1 MITLFENEINL
12 KYITLPIIYI
22 LIGFLIYLIVKNI
35 LNGLFK
41 SKSLLRKRHYQKR
54 VDTLRAMLINI
65 VKYIVIVFVSLAI
78 LTVFGIDIKSILT
91 GLGITAAIL
100 GLAFQDIAKDLL
112 AGIAIISEDQF
123 EIGDTIEVNDFM
135 GEVVSVGLKTTRIKD
150 WKGRTKIIANH
161 QITELINYNLSNN
174 LAVVDIGLEY
184 KENTEELS
192 NKLNEIC
199 KRITKKLKNI
209 KGEVKVLGIN
219 ELGESSVV
227 YRIVVETVPLK
238 QFETERN
245 IRRYLK
251 EELDKENI
259 NIPFPQVEVHNGK

>member
-1 MITLFENEINL
+1 M
-12 KYITLPIIYI
+12 P
-22 LIGFLIYLIVKNI
+22 
-35 LNGLFK
+35 
-41 SKSLLRKRHYQKR
+41 
-54 VDTLRAMLINI
+54 
-65 VKYIVIVFVSLAI
+65 
-78 LTVFGIDIKSILT
+78 
-91 GLGITAAIL
+91 
-100 GLAFQDIAKDLL
+100 
-112 AGIAIISEDQF
+112 GIAIISEDQF

-227 YRIVVETVPLK
+227 YRIVVE
-238 QFETERN
+238 
-245 IRRYLK
+245 
-251 EELDKENI
+251 
-259 NIPFPQVEVHNGK
+259 QVH